1 MVKSFD
7 SDRIGLALLPRFGLE
22 DFVCFLEG
30 LPLGF
35 CGLGFVLA
43 GKGGKSCSHGD
54 SGRSRLWVV
63 RAHIIAV
70 FGAIGLTEVLLVIGA
85 GSCDRLWEKVCA
97 DENDSIGYYVAIVRT
112 FLREE
117 NRLGSYPS
125 IRVLINNNST
135 GWINP
140 NISQISRT

>member
-1 MVKSFD
+1 M
-7 SDRIGLALLPRFGLE
+7 LRFSLK
-22 DFVCFLEG
+22 DFVCFPEG

-35 CGLGFVLA
+35 GGLGFILA

-63 RAHIIAV
+63 RVFIIAV
-70 FGAIGLTEVLLVIGA
+70 FGAIGLTEVSLVIGV

-97 DENDSIGYYVAIVRT
+97 DENDSIGYCVTIVKT

-125 IRVLINNNST
+125 VRVLINNNST
-135 GWINP
+135 GWVGYGNYGMESP
-140 NISQISRT
+140 

>member
-1 MVKSFD
+1 M
-7 SDRIGLALLPRFGLE
+7 PRFGLE

-30 LPLGF
+30 LPLSF

-63 RAHIIAV
+63 RVFIIAV
-70 FGAIGLTEVLLVIGA
+70 FGAIGLTQVSLVICV

-97 DENDSIGYYVAIVRT
+97 DENDSIGHYVTIVRT
-112 FLREE
+112 CKLELASLTLLFTTILTLCGKV
-117 NRLGSYPS
+117 NYAFHA
-125 IRVLINNNST
+125 
-135 GWINP
+135 
-140 NISQISRT
+140 Q